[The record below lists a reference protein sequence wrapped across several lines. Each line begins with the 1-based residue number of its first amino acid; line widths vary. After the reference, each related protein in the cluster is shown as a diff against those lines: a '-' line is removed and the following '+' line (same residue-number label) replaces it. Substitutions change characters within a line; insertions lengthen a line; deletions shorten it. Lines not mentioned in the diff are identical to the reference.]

1 MQKSTFTNWLN
12 DRLKSGRTPKVQDIS
27 EDLRDGTLL
36 IKLLENLT
44 KKKIKGYT
52 KNPKI
57 PAQKL
62 VNLDLVLDF
71 IKKEGVKLIG
81 IGKRNHNRF

>member
-1 MQKSTFTNWLN
+1 MN
-12 DRLKSGRTPKVQDIS
+12 DRLKSGRTPKVQDITS
-27 EDLRDGTLL
+27 DLRDGTLL

-71 IKKEGVKLIG
+71 IKREDIKLIG
-81 IGKRNHNRF
+81 IGTDALYSFSMYSPS